1 MCSFNNYINFHALH
15 VLITSILIP
24 LTFCAIVSHVL
35 VLAIFPNWAVPK
47 IIPILSDKQLKV
59 IWKCSPLLVLSNKIK
74 IMSLPLMRMEQSGHW
89 QILSRWQLL
98 TLWNSVSVSCQIFWL
113 VVTRENLNKN
123 CCHWRCLDTSI
134 RIEQQNFVFTSWLLY
149 VEMMMNNYKYPTWS
163 RLDLNILSNYEHAW
177 WC

>member
-74 IMSLPLMRMEQSGHW
+74 VLTLNVFAADEDGTKWPLADTFQMTIIDFMKLCVCLLPDILTCCHSGKSKQKLLSLA
-89 QILSRWQLL
+89 LSRH
-98 TLWNSVSVSCQIFWL
+98 FH
-113 VVTRENLNKN
+113 KN
-123 CCHWRCLDTSI
+123 RTTKLCL
-134 RIEQQNFVFTSWLLY
+134 Y
-149 VEMMMNNYKYPTWS
+149 
-163 RLDLNILSNYEHAW
+163 
-177 WC
+177 

>member
-1 MCSFNNYINFHALH
+1 MCSFNNYINFHAYFLCNC
-15 VLITSILIP
+15 IA
-24 LTFCAIVSHVL
+24 CANFGHFSKL
-35 VLAIFPNWAVPK
+35 SCK

-59 IWKCSPLLVLSNKIK
+59 IWKCSPLLVLSNKIEA
-74 IMSLPLMRMEQSGHW
+74 MSLPLMRMEQSGHW

-149 VEMMMNNYKYPTWS
+149 VEMMMNNYKYPT
-163 RLDLNILSNYEHAW
+163 RT
-177 WC
+177 